1 MLKGIQVKLYPS
13 VKQLAL
19 IKQHADASR
28 WVYNE
33 CIARGKDSYEKSGL
47 SLGKYT
53 LTKAIAKLKN
63 TSEDHSW
70 LKLVHSQ
77 VLQDAVFKYDK
88 AMSNFFR
95 RIKQGKVPG
104 YPRFKSRYNS
114 THSFSFPQQVRVNE
128 NNTKIKLPKIG
139 WVRFRGGQ
147 RLTDSMTIKSA
158 TVRYHTSGLVLVSI
172 LVDDKNHASANVGTS
187 TVGLDVGVRKF
198 IADSD
203 GNMVASLDYSDKLQL
218 IADLNRKL
226 AKAVKG
232 SNNRSKIKHKLSK
245 TYSQLANRRKDYCH
259 RVANLYTGYRIVYVE
274 DLTIPDMIENTSG
287 TIDRPNYSSK
297 QKTNLNASIV
307 RQAWGQLFSILG
319 YKLTER
325 KSMLVK
331 VDPRYTSQTCS
342 ACGNVDKR
350 SREGEQYACV
360 SCGHTEDA
368 DTNAAKN
375 IKQRGIGKIELVPA

>member
-13 VKQLAL
+13 VEQLAL

-33 CIARGKDSYEKSGL
+33 CIARGKSSYEKSGL
-47 SLGKYT
+47 SLGKYKLIQT
-53 LTKAIAKLKN
+53 IKELKN

-70 LKLVHSQ
+70 LRDVTATT
-77 VLQDAVFKYDK
+77 LQQAVMRYDK

-95 RIKQGKVPG
+95 RLKTGKVPG
-104 YPRFKSRYNS
+104 YPKFKSRYNS
-114 THSFSFPQQVRVNE
+114 THSFSFPESVRVDE

-139 WVRFRGGQ
+139 WVRIRGGKQ
-147 RLTDSMTIKSA
+147 FTSNMTIKQT
-158 TVRYHTSGLVLVSI
+158 TVIYHTSGLVTVSLI
-172 LVDDKNHASANVGTS
+172 VHDENQACANTGTA

-198 IADSD
+198 VADSN
-203 GNMVASLDYSDKLQL
+203 GNMVKPLDYSRRLQL
-218 IADLNRKL
+218 IANLNRKL
-226 AKAVKG
+226 ARAVKG
-232 SNNRSKIKHKLSK
+232 SNNRSKIKAKLNK
-245 TYSQLANRRKDYCH
+245 TYRQLSNSRKDYCH
-259 RVANLYTGYRIVYVE
+259 QVANMYTGYRIVYVE
-274 DLTIPDMIENTSG
+274 DLHISDMIENTSG

-297 QKTNLNASIV
+297 QKTKLNASIV
-307 RQAWGQLFSILG
+307 RQAWGQLFNILE
-319 YKLTER
+319 YKLLER

-342 ACGNVDKR
+342 SCGHVDKR
-350 SREGEQYACV
+350 SRDGEQYACV

-375 IKQRGIGKIELVPA
+375 IKQRGINKIELVPA